1 MSHGLNLNRG
11 SNSLNSASGRIRV
24 LLLGIIRR
32 LLKKYFEKTENPI
45 YVYCSVVYM
54 HYPQRKLLIF
64 KYKNIEGLINC
75 FLSHFS
81 SRQGSLGVIF
91 STLYIRIYYRF
102 YAGCP
107 KKNGS
112 FELKKCFIFDM
123 ACGIFSKT

>member
-11 SNSLNSASGRIRV
+11 SNSLNSASGRIKF
-24 LLLGIIRR
+24 LLLGIISR
-32 LLKKYFEKTENPI
+32 LLKKIFKKTENPI
-45 YVYCSVVYM
+45 SVYCSVVYK
-54 HYPQRKLLIF
+54 HYPQEKLLIF

-91 STLYIRIYYRF
+91 STLYIKIYYRF
-102 YAGCP
+102 YTGSP
-107 KKNGS
+107 TKNVS
-112 FELKKCFIFDM
+112 FELKKCFIFYM